1 MIPLIKIREAD
12 VLMTGAFPSLP
23 DNQLALW
30 KTVENMVFYD
40 ARVEKLQGVDVQA
53 TAESSIVALTQ
64 ADVAGVDRVF
74 YGVAAKLYKFEGGI
88 QSIIGSGYTGTQ
100 WSMEPWGAWLIATND
115 VDPVQVW
122 KNTGLADDLTD
133 YFSRAK
139 IVKKLGNHVLFFN
152 TSIDG
157 KEVRWTSKSN
167 AELLEPD
174 TDNSAGGTPV
184 RDLDSDIV
192 AAEYLGDG
200 IGFYSNNA
208 YGIVR
213 YIGGSFIFSVVK
225 MLDGFGAAGKDAV
238 VQVSNEHFGFSPT
251 PGIFRNNGVSATF
264 IHSPAVGKW
273 LKAEYDPVYGEQVRG
288 VHYQSKELIIWSFR
302 AKDATMK
309 QIGYHYTTGAWTL
322 GAQNITAFD
331 ESVVEGAGQ
340 PLVAIG
346 SSWGYFD
353 ADGSLAA
360 SLTTNALDGGEVNRW
375 KKWDMLRLR
384 HELVGDVSVRFGFAE
399 HPDAAPE
406 WTDFVPLEIDNW
418 IDREAIYLFVD
429 FSMDE
434 DAAFA
439 VAGFEVFGSLTGMD
453 R

>member
-1 MIPLIKIREAD
+1 MKPLIKIREAD

-30 KTVENMVFYD
+30 KDAENMTFYD
-40 ARVEKLQGVDVQA
+40 ARVEKLRGADIQA
-53 TAESSIVALTQ
+53 TAESEIVAFAQ
-64 ADVAGVDRVF
+64 ADVNGVDRVF
-74 YGVAAKLYKFEGGI
+74 YATDEKLYKFENGI
-88 QSIIGSGYTGTQ
+88 QSIIGSGYDGSQ
-100 WSMEPWGAWLIATND
+100 WSLEPWGSFLLATND
-115 VDPVQVW
+115 IDPIQVW
-122 KNTGLADDLTD
+122 DNTGSADDLTY
-133 YFSRAK
+133 YFARAK
-139 IVKKLGNHVLFFN
+139 ILKKLANHVLAFN

-157 KEVRWTSKSN
+157 KEVRWCSKSN
-167 AELLEPD
+167 INLWEPGV
-174 TDNSAGGTPV
+174 DNSAGGTPV

-213 YIGGSFIFSVVK
+213 YIGGTFIFSVVK

-251 PGIFRNNGVSATF
+251 PGIFRNNGVSASF

-273 LKAEYDPVYGEQVRG
+273 LKAEYDPLYGELVRG
-288 VHYQSKELIIWSFR
+288 VHYQSKELVIWSFR
-302 AKDATMK
+302 SKSGVRK
-309 QIGYHYTTGAWTL
+309 QLGYHYKTGAWTM
-322 GAQNITAFD
+322 GVQNICAFD
-331 ESVVEGAGQ
+331 ESVVEGDGQ

-353 ADGSLAA
+353 TDGDLAA
-360 SLTTNALDGGEVNRW
+360 SLTTSALDAGDTDKW
-375 KKWDMLRLR
+375 KKWDFLRVR
-384 HELVGDVSVRFGFAE
+384 HEAEGDVTVRFGFAQ

-406 WTDFVPLEIDNW
+406 WTDPVPLEVDNW

-429 FSMDE
+429 FVMD
-434 DAAFA
+434 DGASFA
-439 VAGFEVFGSLTGMD
+439 LTGFEVFGSLTGLD